1 MHYNSGMGEYTN
13 DYMEPILGTSYLTDV
28 PYKID
33 KEKYNKIVSKLEKE
47 EKYIIS
53 GGRFN
58 DADVVSFHLGAYYDD
73 EYVKEILK
81 SKSLTIFPKNSPKNS
96 KDFYDCFQVWYDSCD
111 NVEEEYES
119 IVNAILDTIIGPDE
133 ACVEKLIDE
142 MTAKKADLD
151 NNINTLN
158 KIMGNK

>member
-1 MHYNSGMGEYTN
+1 
-13 DYMEPILGTSYLTDV
+13 MEPILGTSYLTDV

-33 KEKYNKIVSKLEKE
+33 KKKYNKIVSNLVKEK
-47 EKYIIS
+47 KYFIDES
-53 GGRFN
+53 RLN

-73 EYVKEILK
+73 EYGKQILK
-81 SKSLTIFPKNSPKNS
+81 AKFLTIFPKNSPKNS
-96 KDFYDCFQVWYDSCD
+96 KVFYDCFQVWYDRCD
-111 NVEEEYES
+111 NVEEEYET

-133 ACVEKLIDE
+133 ACVEKLIGE
-142 MTAKKADLD
+142 MTSKKADLD